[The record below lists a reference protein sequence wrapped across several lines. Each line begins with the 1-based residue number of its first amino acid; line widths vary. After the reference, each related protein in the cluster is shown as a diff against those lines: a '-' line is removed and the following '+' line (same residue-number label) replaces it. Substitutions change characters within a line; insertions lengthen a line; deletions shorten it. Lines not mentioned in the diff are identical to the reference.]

1 MTVDQS
7 ITAAA
12 TAAVSIAAAFYI
24 LNHHQP
30 TNRNQKSTASS
41 TSCTPP
47 NQPPLDSNASSS
59 MSSPQPAIVSS
70 TEQIMPTHENP
81 AKLYY
86 YNATGR
92 ANHIRLTL
100 AAANIP
106 FVEENPKGYPP
117 SADQKQKWRKLGRNT
132 TTNVPMLQLGDKY
145 YTQSSAI
152 LRMVA
157 RKGGLMPDENNYDAM
172 YTMDKLI
179 ADAEDFRL
187 EAYKSFVLWGASDR
201 DVYYFINKVAPLH
214 FENMERQLK
223 EAGTDFYLGDKLTV
237 ADVAIYD
244 AVVNFGTSRI
254 PGDSLKNFA
263 VLKEWVKRVEAN
275 PGISSYL
282 KSEQY
287 KSLAKFEKFL
297 TSEQYADLL
306 KKE

>member
-1 MTVDQS
+1 MTDNIQS
-7 ITAAA
+7 MATAAA
-12 TAAVSIAAAFYI
+12 AASVAAVFYI
-24 LNHHQP
+24 LK
-30 TNRNQKSTASS
+30 RNQKYF
-41 TSCTPP
+41 
-47 NQPPLDSNASSS
+47 
-59 MSSPQPAIVSS
+59 SSPIKTLPTPLLEAPTLTPSNTISS
-70 TEQIMPTHENP
+70 IESTDPSPPPPDEIPVP
-81 AKLYY
+81 VKLFY

-106 FVEENPKGYPP
+106 FEEENPKGYPP
-117 SADQKQKWRKLGRNT
+117 SSEQKEKWRKLGRNT

-152 LRMVA
+152 LRLVA
-157 RKGGLMPDENNYDAM
+157 RKGGLMPDESNHEAM

-201 DVYYFINKVAPLH
+201 DVYHFINKTAPLH

-223 EAGTDFYLGDKLTV
+223 ESGTDFFLGNGLTV

-254 PGDSLKNFA
+254 PGDSLKKYS
-263 VLKEWVKRVEAN
+263 VLKEWVKRVESN
-275 PGISSYL
+275 PGISSYM

>member
-1 MTVDQS
+1 MTDNVQS
-7 ITAAA
+7 ITVIVASAA
-12 TAAVSIAAAFYI
+12 SIAAALYI
-24 LNHHQP
+24 LRP
-30 TNRNQKSTASS
+30 STTPGLRGSQKSANDSGS
-41 TSCTPP
+41 LSPSHS
-47 NQPPLDSNASSS
+47 PLVSSS
-59 MSSPQPAIVSS
+59 PSSVPIQPEIPKDKQ
-70 TEQIMPTHENP
+70 TMPTHENP
-81 AKLYY
+81 AKLFY

-100 AAANIP
+100 AAANMP

-117 SADQKQKWRKLGRNT
+117 SAEQKEKWRKLGRNT

-157 RKGGLMPDENNYDAM
+157 RKGGLMPDEKDYEAM

-201 DVYYFINKVAPLH
+201 DVYHFINKIAPLH

-223 EAGTDFYLGDKLTV
+223 EGGTDFFLGNTMTV

-282 KSEQY
+282 QSEQY